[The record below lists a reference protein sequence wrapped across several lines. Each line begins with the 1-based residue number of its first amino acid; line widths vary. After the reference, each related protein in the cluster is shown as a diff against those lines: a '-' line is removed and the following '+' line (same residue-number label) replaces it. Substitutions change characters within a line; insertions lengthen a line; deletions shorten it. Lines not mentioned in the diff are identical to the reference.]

1 MGIAFFRLARAR
13 SAAAALGVDTVAP
26 SLEQSVEALGN
37 SGGEPPK
44 VQASEQRP
52 PQQQQQQNRNQQH
65 RR

>member
-13 SAAAALGVDTVAP
+13 SAAAALGADTVAP
-26 SLEQSVEALGN
+26 WLEQSVEVLGTT
-37 SGGEPPK
+37 GGEPPK

-52 PQQQQQQNRNQQH
+52 PQQQQNRNQQH